1 MLNALAI
8 GTIALASATA
18 LPRPTGPDAP
28 GAAPGD
34 EGRSILIMKD
44 GRIFTEFGLEQ
55 KTDHVEVTL
64 EAGKVEV
71 DNALVEIVLKE
82 GQEVAFTPQTD
93 EEREKYEKG
102 FVPFNG
108 RWIKKK
114 NAERAIKKDLEDRLE
129 QAEEDL
135 AHQEWRNKYET
146 ETKHFRW
153 FHTTP
158 QRVTRRFMDSS
169 DAYYDIFKKDWGIK
183 RNKRKPKLSINFYN
197 DASEYQQI
205 AGAPPGALAY
215 FMFLGDYD
223 LNAFYDRLDPD
234 FTEQVVF
241 HELGHY
247 LHKLIDEQFNYPHW
261 PGESLCE
268 YYGGARL
275 DEATGK
281 LEVGLIHNGRLATIK
296 GQMAEGEKIEL
307 EKMITTRGFEDYTW
321 GWSFVHMLMQDKSRR
336 KNFRKFFLGLASDK
350 KVKRE
355 RGGFNLKTVT
365 GQEVLRYFMECM
377 KIPDRDALR
386 ELEKEWYEYIDEEL
400 DFDGENA
407 LIWEAKTAKN
417 LGERDKARDLYKK
430 ALSENFEGAPASAHY
445 EYWRL
450 MEKKD
455 GSDGIKQLRAAV
467 RKAPLTALFRWELGE
482 LLEDRKKD
490 KEEGALNKAIA
501 KELDPY
507 IDRNALRFR
516 FD

>member
-18 LPRPTGPDAP
+18 HPRLAGLNAPAP
-28 GAAPGD
+28 GGQ
-34 EGRSILIMKD
+34 GRSILIMKD

-55 KTDHVEVTL
+55 GTDHVEVTL

-71 DNALVEIVLKE
+71 ANELVEIVLKE
-82 GQEVAFTPQTD
+82 GQEITFTPQTD

-102 FVPFNG
+102 FVRFNG
-108 RWIKKK
+108 RWIKTKT
-114 NAERAIKKDLEDRLE
+114 AQRAIEKELKSRME

-146 ETKHFRW
+146 EAKHFRW

-158 QRVTRRFMDSS
+158 QRVTQRFIDSS

-197 DASEYQQI
+197 AEAEYQQV

-275 DEATGK
+275 NEATGK

-336 KNFRKFFLGLASDK
+336 KNFRKFFLGLATDK

-355 RGGFNLKTVT
+355 RGGMNLKTVS
-365 GQEVLRYFMECM
+365 GEEVLRYFMECM

-386 ELEKEWYEYIDEEL
+386 ELEKEWYTYIDEEL

-407 LIWEAKTAKN
+407 LIWEAKTAKS

-430 ALSENFEGAPASAHY
+430 ALSENFDGAPAKAHY

-450 MEKKD
+450 MEEQE
-455 GSDGIKQLRAAV
+455 GSEAIKHLRAAV
-467 RKAPLTALFRWELGE
+467 KKAPLTPRYRWKLGGI
-482 LLEDRKKD
+482 LEKKKKT
-490 KEEGALNKAIA
+490 KEEGAMNKAIA
-501 KELDPY
+501 QELDP
-507 IDRNALRFR
+507 RVERSSL